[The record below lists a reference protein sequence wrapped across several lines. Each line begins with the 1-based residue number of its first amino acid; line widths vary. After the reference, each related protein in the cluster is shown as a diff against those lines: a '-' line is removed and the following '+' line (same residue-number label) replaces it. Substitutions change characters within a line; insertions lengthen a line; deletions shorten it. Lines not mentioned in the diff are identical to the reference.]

1 LSINI
6 DKKKLRDALKD
17 APRILALTGELLG
30 SAYTIRVRGTEIPSV
45 PSYKE
50 KILDENDESQRQP
63 TNYPKALY
71 YVGTYKKTYVCWV
84 DTTPVTWEVKIR
96 AFNHETK
103 SWGTT
108 YTIVTI
114 TSDAH
119 KGPTIGVL
127 PNGKLIVFYG
137 AHSTTPL
144 YYKISTN
151 AEDESAWGSAQNHPI
166 INMGWT
172 YPQPCSFSA
181 KLVLFCRDSV
191 NATQTRWMKNT
202 TTDGSTWTGWVE
214 VLNWGNGYAPYM
226 VFRKLGSNILMSGHN
241 YTYATTYSENLYF
254 AYSPDEGVTWKK
266 ADGTTITLTEALTK
280 IATID
285 YHNSWTFSLL
295 DKDGKP
301 VVISCYEHVAGV
313 RKLYLSQYSAALG
326 SSGTWSTAFV
336 TNSSGVD
343 YEFEGG
349 HTYPYL
355 EDDIIQF
362 WRGNIADSMVTRF
375 ERIDGETHKFRAAA
389 TSVEVDTFFSDA
401 VSEFPLNT

>member
-1 LSINI
+1 MSINI
-6 DKKKLRDALKD
+6 VKKDLRKALIEF
-17 APRILALTGELLG
+17 PRIVSLNEERLG
-30 SAYTIRVRGTEIPSV
+30 SAYTVRVRGTEIPFL
-45 PSYKE
+45 PSYDQKL
-50 KILDENDESQRQP
+50 LDENDEYQGQT

-71 YVGTYKKTYVCWV
+71 YVGTYKKTYVVWV

-108 YTIVTI
+108 YTIATI

-137 AHSTTPL
+137 SHSTTPQ

-151 AEDESAWGSAQNHPI
+151 AEDESAWGAEQNFAI
-166 INMGWT
+166 INLGWT
-172 YPQPCSFSA
+172 YPQPCSFSD
-181 KLVLFCRDSV
+181 KLVLFCRDGVSS
-191 NATQTRWMKNT
+191 TQTRCMKNT

-214 VLNWGNGYAPYM
+214 VLNWGDGYAPYM
-226 VFRKLGSNILMSGHN
+226 VFRKLGSNILMSGHKHT
-241 YTYATTYSENLYF
+241 YTTAYNENLYF
-254 AYSPDEGVTWKK
+254 AYSSDEGVTWKK
-266 ADGTTITLTEALTK
+266 ADGTTITLTEANTLIETL
-280 IATID
+280 AHRMG
-285 YHNSWTFSLL
+285 YTFSLL

-301 VVISCYEHVAGV
+301 VVTAYYTYNGGQP
-313 RKLYLSQYSAALG
+313 KLYLSQYSAALG

-343 YEFEGG
+343 YETKWG

-355 EDDIIQF
+355 EDDVIKF
-362 WRGNIADSMVTRF
+362 WQGNHADNMLTRF
-375 ERIDGETHKFRAAA
+375 ERIDGEIHKFRAIP
-389 TSVEVDTFFSDA
+389 TSVEVDKCCADA
-401 VSEFPLNT
+401 VSEFPED